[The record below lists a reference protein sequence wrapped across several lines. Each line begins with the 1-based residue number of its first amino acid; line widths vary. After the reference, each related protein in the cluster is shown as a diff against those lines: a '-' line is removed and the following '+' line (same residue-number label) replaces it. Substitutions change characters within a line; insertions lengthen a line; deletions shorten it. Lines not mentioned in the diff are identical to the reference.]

1 MLDCQNKLFSLDA
14 GVHYLN
20 CAYMS
25 PLLKTVEE
33 AGTAGLIKK
42 RNPYKVLPED
52 YFNDANEV
60 RALFGKLVNAD
71 SGRVAL
77 VPSVSYGMGIVARNI
92 QVSPG
97 KKIIT
102 VHEEFPSDVY
112 SLHRICHEHHM
123 ELITIKPPED
133 GNDRGEK
140 WNVKILDAIDS
151 NTALINL
158 SSIHWADGTIFDL
171 EAIGNRAKSVG
182 ALFVVDG
189 TQSVGAMPFDVNQ
202 YKVDVLI
209 CAGYKWL
216 LGPYTSGFIY
226 LGEYFDNG
234 VPIEESWLNRLG
246 SENFRALVDYESV
259 PGYRPLAARYNMG
272 EFSNFI
278 NLPMLKASLSQLLVW
293 TPTSINQYCDALTQ
307 PFIQTLRAKGFW
319 LEQDSYRAKHLFGCK
334 LPRHLHLDN
343 VHQKLV
349 DRKVFVS
356 LRGNAIRISPHVYN
370 DGGDIEQLLTALCG

>member
-1 MLDCQNKLFSLDA
+1 MLDCQKELFSLDA

-33 AGTAGLIKK
+33 AGTEGLIKK
-42 RNPYKVLPED
+42 RNPYKVLPGD
-52 YFNDANEV
+52 YFNDAAEV
-60 RALFGKLVNAD
+60 RTLFGKLVNAD
-71 SGRVAL
+71 AGRVAL

-92 QVSPG
+92 KAGVG

-112 SLHRICHEHHM
+112 SLHRICGEHQM
-123 ELITIKPPED
+123 QLITIRPPED
-133 GNDRGEK
+133 PFERGKRWNEK
-140 WNVKILDAIDS
+140 IVEAIDR

-158 SSIHWADGTIFDL
+158 SSIHWADGTLFDL
-171 EAIGNRAKSVG
+171 ESIGNRAKEVG

-202 YKVDVLI
+202 FKVDVLI

-234 VPIEESWLNRLG
+234 IPIEESWLNRVG
-246 SENFRALVDYESV
+246 SDNFRELVDYQEI
-259 PGYRPLAARYNMG
+259 PAYRPLAARYNMG

-278 NLPMLKASLSQLLVW
+278 NLPMQKVALSQLLDW
-293 TPTSINQYCDALTQ
+293 TPLAISQYCSLLTG
-307 PFIQTLRAKGFW
+307 PFTQTLMEKGFW
-319 LEQDSYRAKHLFGCK
+319 LEEEGYRANHLFGCR
-334 LPRHLHLDN
+334 LPAHLSLDK
-343 VHQKLV
+343 VQQKLIEK
-349 DRKVFVS
+349 KVFVS
-356 LRGNAIRISPHVYN
+356 FRGNVIRISPHVYN
-370 DGGDIEQLLTALCG
+370 DARDMEQLVSALCD